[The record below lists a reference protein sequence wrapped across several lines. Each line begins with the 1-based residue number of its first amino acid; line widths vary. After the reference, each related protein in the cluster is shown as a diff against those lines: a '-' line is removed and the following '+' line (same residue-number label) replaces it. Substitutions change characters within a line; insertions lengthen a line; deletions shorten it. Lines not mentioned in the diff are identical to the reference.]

1 MFKNQLFVLKYFI
14 HLLCDF
20 DSLLNISLV
29 TYLKRDSV
37 VYSSQ
42 VIADQK
48 NVINQNRH
56 REVLNKAS
64 LFFVSLQQFLLSSLP
79 LKSNFLNASSLSY
92 SQALRIFIAVYL
104 PIKTQEKVVGRIIRF
119 SRKHHGYWS
128 FR

>member
-1 MFKNQLFVLKYFI
+1 MKYFI
-14 HLLCDF
+14 HLLRDF

-56 REVLNKAS
+56 REVLHKAS
-64 LFFVSLQQFLLSSLP
+64 LFFVSLQEFLLSSLP
-79 LKSNFLNASSLSY
+79 LKRNFQNASSFSY
-92 SQALRIFIAVYL
+92 SQALRLFIAVYL
-104 PIKTQEKVVGRIIRF
+104 PIKTQEKVVG
-119 SRKHHGYWS
+119 
-128 FR
+128 